1 MNAVDK
7 ALSIVH
13 QKRLNAELI
22 AKQNR
27 EKALQ
32 NKDFALSYKE
42 YMNEVISQAKQG
54 NFNKNL
60 EKTKQNLDLTLKKLN
75 IGEIEPKYSC
85 TKCNDNGYIDGKQCD
100 CLKQE
105 INKILTQESGF
116 GELIDFKNVKFDI
129 FENQELMK
137 KIYQKLEA
145 WCNSDFKKKMVFLS
159 GGTGTGK
166 TYLLKCMA
174 NELIKRRKLTTLVTA
189 YRLSQDCLKSHACRD
204 IYEKEAII
212 SRYLESEVLF
222 IDDLGTE
229 VNTSTLTNNYVYT
242 IINERKM
249 RNLPTVITTNLS
261 LADIRD
267 NYDERIYSR
276 IADDTTIKIQLN
288 GKDLRLKK

>member
-7 ALSIVH
+7 ALKIIH
-13 QKRLNAELI
+13 QKQVDAELV

-32 NKDFALSYKE
+32 NKDFASSYKE

-54 NFNKNL
+54 KFDKNL
-60 EKTKQNLDLTLKKLN
+60 EKTKQKLDLALKKLN

-85 TKCNDNGYIDGKQCD
+85 HRCNDNGYINGKQCD
-100 CLKQE
+100 CLKRE

-116 GELIDFKNVKFDI
+116 GELVDFKTVKFDL
-129 FENQELMK
+129 FENKELMK
-137 KIYQKLEA
+137 KIYIKLNE

-159 GGTGTGK
+159 GNTGTGK
-166 TYLLKCMA
+166 TYILKCMA
-174 NELIKRRKLTTLVTA
+174 NELIKRGKLTTLVTA
-189 YRLSQDCLKSHACRD
+189 FKLSQDCLKSYACRD
-204 IYEKEAII
+204 IYEKEEILNK
-212 SRYLESEVLF
+212 YLESEILF

-229 VNTSTLTNNYVYT
+229 VNSSTLTNNYIYT
-242 IINERKM
+242 ILNERKM

-276 IADDTTIKIQLN
+276 IADDSTIKIQLN